1 MRKDGDFPGGL
12 EAGGLEAGGGLGHP
26 SGVPRVKQTLRVLGD
41 LACGLGIALVFV
53 TGPVHS
59 EGPPAVVALVL
70 DTSGSLT
77 SADLDA
83 ARELARGILRAL
95 PGGSEAAVFAF
106 AEESRLVQARTADV
120 AAVEQAIL
128 SLQAV
133 GQRTALY
140 DALYDASRYLRD
152 VPTSRRAVVL
162 LTDGRDT
169 GSALSVEDGLKVA
182 QEVSIPVFCVGV
194 GKVEERVLRRVA
206 KLTAGEYAPVA
217 ETTGGTLA
225 SRILAAAEAA
235 AAPATPSPSRPRPAP
250 GPAAVSPSPVPANA
264 ASRGSFATRVLPALL
279 LVLAGVIVAAL
290 VVVARARRPPA
301 ASFPARRTASPTRA
315 PAGRPTSASAS
326 SGLASEGD
334 PETVFSRLEMGNET
348 VERTVFMRELPVLE
362 ITAGPAKGRVFPLSS
377 ESATSVGR
385 ARANDIVLEDEAI
398 SAQHL
403 RIRPEEGRFVVHD
416 LGSTNGTRVNE
427 RKVSRHVLQEGDV
440 IRVGDTSLRFRL
452 SQTR

>member
-1 MRKDGDFPGGL
+1 MNLARGL
-12 EAGGLEAGGGLGHP
+12 SLG
-26 SGVPRVKQTLRVLGD
+26 
-41 LACGLGIALVFV
+41 LVFV
-53 TGPVHS
+53 ASPGRAES
-59 EGPPAVVALVL
+59 PPAVVALVL
-70 DTSGSLT
+70 DTSGSLS

-95 PGGSEAAVFAF
+95 PAGSEAAVFAF
-106 AEESRLVQARTADV
+106 ADESQLVQARTGDV
-120 AAVEQAIL
+120 AAIEQSIL
-128 SLQAV
+128 SLRP
-133 GQRTALY
+133 GGRRTALF

-152 VPTSRRAVVL
+152 VPAARRAVVL

-169 GSALSVEDGLKVA
+169 GSSLSVEDGLKVA
-182 QEVSIPVFCVGV
+182 QEMSIPVFCVGV

-225 SRILAAAEAA
+225 SRILAAAEAMA
-235 AAPATPSPSRPRPAP
+235 LPAPPSPGRPEGASPGSAASP
-250 GPAAVSPSPVPANA
+250 GPAAVPSSPVPANPGT
-264 ASRGSFATRVLPALL
+264 RGSFATRVLPALL
-279 LVLAGVIVAAL
+279 LVLAGAILAAL
-290 VVVARARRPPA
+290 VVAARARRSLA
-301 ASFPARRTASPTRA
+301 ASSPARRPASPTRA
-315 PAGRPTSASAS
+315 PGGRAVGSSPS
-326 SGLASEGD
+326 SGLSGEGD
-334 PETVFSRLEMGNET
+334 PETVFARLDMGNET

-398 SAQHL
+398 SAQHM
-403 RIRPEEGRFVVHD
+403 RVRPEEGRFVVHD